1 MRAGPENP
9 LTREGTI
16 DETATVSAQAPP
28 SVTQSAGGGTPD
40 DDGTPDDGGTQGTL
54 SWRAAR
60 TRQLILDASRK
71 LFLDRG
77 YAGTRINNITDACKI
92 SRAGFYTYFQDK
104 RAVFNTLG
112 ESAYRDMVTVIRR
125 WDEMPRPCSPAD
137 VEQWVQRYFELMD
150 DHGAFILS
158 AQSGPGDEE
167 VRVASTRLQMRVCF
181 LLGASLRSRQ
191 RTPVEAPEA
200 LGLAIQ
206 AMLDRSWY
214 QCRAQHLPVDAKDV
228 IGTVARTISCVLA
241 A

>member
-1 MRAGPENP
+1 MEAVKKPTP
-9 LTREGTI
+9 LEGTI
-16 DETATVSAQAPP
+16 DETATVPAQAPP
-28 SVTQSAGGGTPD
+28 AAVPATGGA
-40 DDGTPDDGGTQGTL
+40 PDDGAPQGPL

-77 YAGTRINNITDACKI
+77 YAGTRINNITDACQI

-104 RAVFNTLG
+104 RTVFNALG
-112 ESAYRDMVTVIRR
+112 ESAYRDMVAVIRL
-125 WDEMPRPCSPAD
+125 WDQMPRPCSGTD
-137 VEQWVQRYFELMD
+137 VEQWVRRYFELMD

-167 VRVASTRLQMRVCF
+167 VRVASSRLQMRVCF
-181 LLGASLRSRQ
+181 LLGTSLRSRQ

-206 AMLDRSWY
+206 ALLDRSWY
-214 QCRAQHLPVDAKDV
+214 QCRAQHLPVDAEDV
-228 IGTVARTISCVLA
+228 IATVARTISSVLA
-241 A
+241 D